1 MTEADPVAEAKRK
14 TRSAWRAFA
23 LLVGSVGLTA
33 LFGIVGWAEVRQN
46 WANGDPWFTGIQF
59 APLATPIAGLLAAW
73 VAITTAKWG
82 LDSARATRR
91 NDQTRWETDRQSEAE
106 RRRAERHDAI
116 ERTLRD
122 RFHELVT
129 LLAADELRAREGAS
143 FAIIA
148 LADDWLAHYRD
159 NPIKAQSE
167 QQVCLDVLISQL
179 RDPLPDPVD
188 ATASARVAA
197 FKHTIQ
203 GLISSRLGTIEGD
216 KVLPGVWSS
225 LDLSFDGCQ
234 FHNLDFSNLAFGG
247 RTVSFK
253 GAGFWGD
260 SASFAGARFSGDLVS
275 FVGAS
280 FGAQRTSFDR
290 AHFAVRS
297 VLLIN
302 SRFNG
307 KSVSFDE
314 AHFVVTEVVSFDHAI
329 FHDTDVSFG
338 GTHFTGECV
347 RFGNTRIEGK
357 TLWMAGAHLTTR
369 TASFGF
375 AFVDIEHVTLDSLVT
390 THNAGCFA
398 KLRAVPHV
406 SAVGAVFGA
415 DRKDVPPCK
424 VCAELAGQGLA
435 K

>member
-1 MTEADPVAEAKRK
+1 MTEADPDAGAKGK
-14 TRSAWRAFA
+14 TRSAWRTFA
-23 LLVGSVGLTA
+23 LLVGIVGLAA

-91 NDQTRWETDRQSEAE
+91 KDHTRWETDRRSEAE

-122 RFHELVT
+122 RFHELVK

-143 FAIIA
+143 FAIVA

-159 NPIKAQSE
+159 DPSKAQSE

-179 RDPLPDPVD
+179 RDPLPDRVD

-197 FKHTIQ
+197 FKRTIQ

-225 LDLSFDGCQ
+225 LKLSFDGCQ
-234 FHNLDFSNLAFGG
+234 FHNLDFSNRTLGG
-247 RTVSFK
+247 TTVSFK

-260 SASFAGARFSGDLVS
+260 SASFDGARFTGDLVS

-280 FGAQRTSFDR
+280 FGAERTRFDH
-290 AHFAVRS
+290 AQFAVRS
-297 VLLIN
+297 VLLID

-307 KSVSFDE
+307 QSVSFDE
-314 AHFVVTEVVSFDHAI
+314 AHFVVTEVVSFDHAN
-329 FHDTDVSFG
+329 FHDTNVSFV

-347 RFGNTRIEGK
+347 RFGNTSIKGK
-357 TLWMAGAHLTTR
+357 SLWMAGAHFTTR

-375 AFVDIEHVTLDSLVT
+375 SFVDVEHVELDSLIT
-390 THNAGCFA
+390 THSAGGLA
-398 KLRAVPHV
+398 KLRAAPHV
-406 SAVGAVFGA
+406 SAEGAVFGA
-415 DRKDVPPCK
+415 DLKDVPPCK
-424 VCAELAGQGLA
+424 VCAALTG
-435 K
+435 